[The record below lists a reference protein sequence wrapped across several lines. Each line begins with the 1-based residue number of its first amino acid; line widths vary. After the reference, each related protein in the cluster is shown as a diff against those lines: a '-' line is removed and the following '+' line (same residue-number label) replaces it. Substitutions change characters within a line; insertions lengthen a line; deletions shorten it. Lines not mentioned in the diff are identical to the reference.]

1 MADPYA
7 SRVLPCSN
15 LVVLFVLACILV
27 LNVHPAQAQPND
39 VLKTL
44 RSGHP
49 RLLVSDDELV
59 GVQKAIESEAL
70 AKAWDK
76 ALTARATKML
86 DEPVVEHKLIGP
98 RLLSQSRDA
107 LNRIS
112 TLAGMYRLHHDPRF
126 AERARREM
134 LAATAFKDWNPSHF
148 LDVAEMTNAL
158 AIGYDWLYADLS
170 PADRQTIRQAIV
182 EKGLL
187 AGKKAYETNAF
198 WTHAT
203 HNWAQVCAGGLT
215 DGALAVADEEPEIAR
230 FILLHARDTM
240 IAPMKEFAPDGGTSE
255 GPGYWDYATRYTVF
269 YLASTKL
276 ALGNDF
282 GFSDAPG
289 FDKTSQFRLY
299 FTGPLGKTANFSD
312 SGDTAGIAPQMLWM
326 ARRFHRP
333 DYAKQER
340 EVAEHQPNIF
350 DLFWWNPAEIET
362 RSPPLP
368 LDAVYKRVNVAYF
381 RSAWDDPKAAFLA
394 FKAGDN
400 KANHSH
406 LDLGSFILDADG
418 QRWAEELGG
427 DDYDLPGYF
436 GNKRFSY
443 YRLRTEGQNT
453 LVIDGQNQ
461 DAKAAAPI
469 TGFVS
474 TPTRAAAVADLTAAY
489 AAHAKRVRR
498 GVALLDRRLV
508 LVQDEVQAEQ
518 PIEIVW
524 NLHTNAHVAVDSAGR
539 SATLTQKDATLR
551 ATILEPAGA
560 KFNAEPVDLKPPQ
573 RPTKGVTNLMVRL
586 PEKTNETRIV
596 VLLSPGGENESA
608 PAIQPLDQ
616 WFPVRSNDQQ

>member
-1 MADPYA
+1 MLRSGVTRFFYLILLPSFVFLWFADVRQAP
-7 SRVLPCSN
+7 
-15 LVVLFVLACILV
+15 
-27 LNVHPAQAQPND
+27 AQPND
-39 VLKTL
+39 VLATL
-44 RSGHP
+44 RPSHP
-49 RLLVSDDELV
+49 RLLVGDDELAAD
-59 GVQKAIESEAL
+59 QKAIESDPL

-98 RLLSQSRDA
+98 RLLNQSRQA
-107 LNRIS
+107 LLRIS

-126 AERARREM
+126 AERARKEM
-134 LAATAFKDWNPSHF
+134 LAAAAFKDWNPSHF

-170 PADRQTIRQAIV
+170 PADRKMIRNAIV

-187 AGKKAYETNAF
+187 AGKKAYETDAF

-215 DGALAVADEEPEIAR
+215 DGALAVGDEEPDVAR
-230 FILLHARDTM
+230 FILLHAHDTM
-240 IAPMKEFAPDGGTSE
+240 VAPMEEFAPDGGTSE
-255 GPGYWDYATRYTVF
+255 GPGYWDYATRYTVY

-282 GFSDAPG
+282 GFSGAPG
-289 FDKTSQFRLY
+289 FDKTGQFRLD
-299 FTGPLGKTANFSD
+299 FTGPLNKTANFSD
-312 SGDTAGIAPQMLWM
+312 SGDVVGIAPQMLWM
-326 ARRFHRP
+326 AMRFHRP
-333 DYAKQER
+333 DYARQER
-340 EVAEHQPNIF
+340 TLAEHQPDIF
-350 DLFWWNPAEIET
+350 DLLWWNPATIET

-368 LDAVYKRVNVAYF
+368 LDAFYRRVNLAYF
-381 RSAWDDPKAAFLA
+381 RSAWNDPKAAFLA

-406 LDLGSFILDADG
+406 LDLGSFIFDADG

-436 GNKRFSY
+436 GNKRFTY

-453 LVIDGQNQ
+453 LVIDGKNQ
-461 DAKAAAPI
+461 DPKAAAPI

-474 TPTRAAAVADLTAAY
+474 TPNRAAAVADLTAAY
-489 AAHAKRVRR
+489 AKQATAVHR
-498 GVALLDRRLV
+498 GVELLDRRRV
-508 LVQDEVQAEQ
+508 VVQDEVQAEE

-524 NLHTNAHVAVDSAGR
+524 NFHTHAHIALDSSGTVAKLSQ
-539 SATLTQKDATLR
+539 TDATLR
-551 ATILEPAGA
+551 AMILEPAGA
-560 KFNAEPVDLKPPQ
+560 TFDPQSVDLLPPQ

-586 PEKTNETRIV
+586 SGKTKQARIV
-596 VLLSPGGENESA
+596 ILLSPANDKTS
-608 PAIQPLDQ
+608 PPVVQPLDQ
-616 WFPVRSNDQQ
+616 WFAAGSNGGRP